1 MDHQKIV
8 RYWWG
13 TCHCIERLQWCRIG
27 LWTSTDGSP
36 ANGRNKSRQTTQYE
50 QHLTDDNSLVADV
63 LRIPGPDG
71 LFLDVHGSIEVGVQL
86 GGQNTIP
93 APVAPSVALT
103 PGISSHSRS
112 ATRWSCETS

>member
-1 MDHQKIV
+1 MDIH
-8 RYWWG
+8 
-13 TCHCIERLQWCRIG
+13 
-27 LWTSTDGSP
+27 
-36 ANGRNKSRQTTQYE
+36 GRQPREWQEQVAQTTQYE

-112 ATRWSCETS
+112 ATRWSRENVLNTGHSVPSSRVTYSSGVTGTFR